1 MNGNSVLIDTNIAL
15 YLLSGDRDLADLL
28 WLKRIHISFI
38 NELELL
44 GYAELTL
51 AQQQKITSSLKD
63 CQISDI
69 NPEIKNETVKLRTRY
84 KLRLPDCIAL
94 ATERYL
100 KIPFL
105 TADLDFKRVDD
116 KDVIILNNKA

>member
-1 MNGNSVLIDTNIAL
+1 MRFF
-15 YLLSGDRDLADLL
+15 LLNL
-28 WLKRIHISFI
+28 
-38 NELELL
+38 
-44 GYAELTL
+44 
-51 AQQQKITSSLKD
+51 D

-94 ATERYL
+94 ATARYL